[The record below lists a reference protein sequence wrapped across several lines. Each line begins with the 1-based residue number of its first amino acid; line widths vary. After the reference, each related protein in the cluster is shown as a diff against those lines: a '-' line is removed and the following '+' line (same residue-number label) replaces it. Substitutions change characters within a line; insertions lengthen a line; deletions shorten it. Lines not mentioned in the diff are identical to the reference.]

1 MIFGTWR
8 SYFIR
13 WQTFENKVWC
23 PFLLFLAYSIDRLNW
38 ALFSVVILFQHLFPL
53 SEKVEIRAFILPH
66 NFPVL
71 LITFTGRGIPPP
83 SPQCGAGRGV
93 HPWDKVCKL
102 GHAKCTWFSLETS
115 MTPKKSMTLDFVNLT
130 LRVVQRYMV
139 LAEHE
144 TDQWELRSLL
154 QFLRCFRNML
164 LLNTL

>member
-1 MIFGTWR
+1 M
-8 SYFIR
+8 
-13 WQTFENKVWC
+13 
-23 PFLLFLAYSIDRLNW
+23 
-38 ALFSVVILFQHLFPL
+38 FSVVILFQHLFPL

-71 LITFTGRGIPPP
+71 LITFT
-83 SPQCGAGRGV
+83 GRGV

-144 TDQWELRSLL
+144 TDQ
-154 QFLRCFRNML
+154 
-164 LLNTL
+164 